1 MMSRKSRKHT
11 RGPSASEL
19 AAPGGEQLAV
29 PKVPALIQRHLD
41 ELIVKSKSGLLS
53 DQEQADLDEMLDYL
67 DDLNLVVLQRHV
79 D

>member
-1 MMSRKSRKHT
+1 
-11 RGPSASEL
+11 
-19 AAPGGEQLAV
+19 LAV